1 MKKLMLDLANE
12 RIKLMLDL
20 PNERNEKSKNIIK
33 LMLDLAN
40 ERNQK
45 SKNIIKKTSLTTSF
59 FIIQLLLFNFLFA
72 SLLLVSLYKE
82 F

>member
-20 PNERNEKSKNIIK
+20 PSERNQKSNTIIK

-45 SKNIIKKTSLTTSF
+45 SKNIIKKTSLITSF
-59 FIIQLLLFNFLFA
+59 FYYSIAVVQFLVRFTA
-72 SLLLVSLYKE
+72 SCQPL
-82 F
+82 